1 MIRIP
6 FFGAPGDAAGGQ
18 QPAQSSRE
26 AKAAAA
32 KPAAAHPLDELTG
45 GAFSAATSGERAAR
59 VRAWLATG
67 PDVAAMQE
75 VYKELSLRDKGAAR
89 ALREKLDEIK
99 RSKEQEVL
107 VVEWAAKAEILL
119 QAGRLN
125 IADAMAWQ
133 RDAAKAGAPLSK
145 EPLLTLK
152 SRLASSIQS
161 IEDLQMRAQVQR
173 EAAVLLA
180 QRIELLSARSW
191 KDADAAQAGLQ
202 ADVAHWHEQTR
213 ALQQDA
219 NWGNVEPRHAGQLE
233 SANQQLDLVA
243 QAFADV
249 LTQARA
255 ASDDVS
261 KPLPPV
267 QIWADELRAGRGE
280 TVAAVATQQ
289 GAADEAGR
297 HVAEKTPAQ
306 TAARQQEAREAVQPL
321 VQALDRC
328 FQLAQLRRTVALQGE
343 VGLN

>member
-67 PDVAAMQE
+67 PDTAAMQD

-99 RSKEQEVL
+99 RSKGQEAL
-107 VVEWAAKAEILL
+107 VAEWAAKAETLL

-145 EPLLTLK
+145 
-152 SRLASSIQS
+152 
-161 IEDLQMRAQVQR
+161 
-173 EAAVLLA
+173 
-180 QRIELLSARSW
+180 
-191 KDADAAQAGLQ
+191 
-202 ADVAHWHEQTR
+202 
-213 ALQQDA
+213 
-219 NWGNVEPRHAGQLE
+219 
-233 SANQQLDLVA
+233 
-243 QAFADV
+243 
-249 LTQARA
+249 
-255 ASDDVS
+255 
-261 KPLPPV
+261 
-267 QIWADELRAGRGE
+267 
-280 TVAAVATQQ
+280 
-289 GAADEAGR
+289 
-297 HVAEKTPAQ
+297 
-306 TAARQQEAREAVQPL
+306 
-321 VQALDRC
+321 
-328 FQLAQLRRTVALQGE
+328 
-343 VGLN
+343 